1 MEFLEP
7 ILAAVAAFGLGFV
20 WYTALFGEAWRKE
33 TGLTVEEA
41 QSDMLRTHGLSFLMM
56 CIIASGINYVVN
68 LHGIEE
74 QNFVHGGF
82 HGALSAM
89 MSAIPL
95 MAINYLYQR
104 KSLKLFLIDAGYA
117 LAFFAVAGG
126 VCAALKF

>member
-7 ILAAVAAFGLGFV
+7 IIAAIAAFGLGFV
-20 WYTALFGEAWRKE
+20 WYSALFGKAWQRE
-33 TGLTVEEA
+33 TGISDEEA

-56 CIIASGINYVVN
+56 CIIAAGINFIVN

-74 QNFVHGGF
+74 QTFVHGGF
-82 HGALSAM
+82 HGALSAVM
-89 MSAIPL
+89 YALPL
-95 MAINYLYQR
+95 MGVNYLYQK

-117 LAFFAVAGG
+117 LAFFALAGG

>member
-7 ILAAVAAFGLGFV
+7 IIAAAAAFGLGFA
-20 WYTALFGEAWRKE
+20 WYSALFGKAWQRE
-33 TGLTVEEA
+33 SGITDEEA

-56 CIIASGINYVVN
+56 CIIAFGINFVVN
-68 LHGIEE
+68 LHAVEE
-74 QNFVHGGF
+74 QTFVHGGF
-82 HGALSAM
+82 HGALTAM

-95 MAINYLYQR
+95 MGVNYLYQK

-117 LAFFAVAGG
+117 LAFFALAGG